1 MRVKVLNIEYHTGS
15 KVTKPGKFVSV
26 VLLGLSIF
34 LILDASLAI
43 FLGKQYVYW
52 NLEYL
57 PAWYSNFMIKV
68 YESTQ
73 PVLWLLILAE
83 LTVGSGLFLVAR
95 KLIKKGGLK
104 NESFNRKM

>member
-1 MRVKVLNIEYHTGS
+1 MINLR
-15 KVTKPGKFVSV
+15 KFAIT

-34 LILDASLAI
+34 LVLDASLAI

-57 PAWYSNFMIKV
+57 PAWYGNFMTKI

-73 PVLWLLILAE
+73 PVLRLLILAE
-83 LTVGSGLFLVAR
+83 LTAGFGLFLMAR
-95 KLIKKGGLK
+95 KLMKK
-104 NESFNRKM
+104 ED

>member
-1 MRVKVLNIEYHTGS
+1 MTKTGKIIS
-15 KVTKPGKFVSV
+15 A

-57 PAWYSNFMIKV
+57 PAWYSNFMIKI

-73 PVLWLLILAE
+73 PVLRLLILAE
-83 LTVGSGLFLVAR
+83 LTVGSGLFLISRRLV
-95 KLIKKGGLK
+95 KKGG
-104 NESFNRKM
+104 